1 MIGNSILL
9 MFIGM
14 GVVFLFLA
22 LLNIAISLL
31 TYFTREHSHKEE
43 TAIAEE
49 ELARRQKKKKK
60 KSAINAEDSSVNT
73 AVIAAAVHA
82 YRSA

>member
-14 GVVFLFLA
+14 GVVFLFLV

-31 TYFTREHSHKEE
+31 TYFTREHTHKEE
-43 TAIAEE
+43 TALAEE

-60 KSAINAEDSSVNT
+60 GIKAEDSSVNT
-73 AVIAAAVHA
+73 AVITAAVHA

>member
-1 MIGNSILL
+1 MIGNAIML

-14 GVVFLFLA
+14 GIVFIFLV

-31 TYFTREHSHKEE
+31 ERLTREHTRKEE
-43 TAIAEE
+43 AYIAEA
-49 ELARRQKKKKK
+49 ELARKEKKNKKNRV
-60 KSAINAEDSSVNT
+60 SSDSSIQT
-73 AVIAAAVHA
+73 AVISAAVHA